1 MPKFVPLFHIWVYLE
16 TQPLLGLLAT
26 FCVWELAGF
35 IDHLARHKSF
45 TNPTIVSIIV
55 LAVLLLATHTSYA
68 TYFTGAQYIHF
79 LLGPA
84 TVALAVPMY
93 ANWETIKRNAVAI
106 LVSLTA
112 GAITA
117 STTAMLVAHAMGAP
131 RAVVISL
138 GPKSVTSPIAMALA
152 QNLGGIPALATVFVM
167 MTALAGL
174 MAYPVIFRIFRIE
187 DWRARGLGAGMAMH
201 GLGTARMLSLNQT
214 AGAFGGVALGITGV
228 LTAVLL
234 PVIVALLRL

>member
-1 MPKFVPLFHIWVYLE
+1 MHNLFHIWVYLE
-16 TQPLLGLLAT
+16 TQPLLGLVAT
-26 FCVWELAGF
+26 FCVWEGATF

-45 TNPTIVSIIV
+45 TNPTILSIITLV
-55 LAVLLLATHTSYA
+55 VLLLATHTSYA
-68 TYFTGAQYIHF
+68 AYFTGAQYIHF

-93 ANWETIKRNAVAI
+93 ANWETIRRNAVAI
-106 LVSLTA
+106 MVSLTA

-117 STTAMLVAHAMGAP
+117 STSAMLIAHALGAP

-152 QNLGGIPALATVFVM
+152 QNLGGIPSLATVFVM
-167 MTALAGL
+167 MTALVGL
-174 MAYPVIFRIFRIE
+174 TAYPLLYRLLRIT

-201 GLGTARMLSLNQT
+201 GLGTARMLSLNET
-214 AGAFGGVALGITGV
+214 AGAFGGLALGITGI
-228 LTAVLL
+228 LTAILL
-234 PVIVALLRL
+234 PVIVVLLRL